1 MSTEML
7 FANDRT
13 ACCTRAG
20 KVKQRL
26 LAGATCSSHLTPELL
41 ELTAIQDILVWIH
54 KVYIDIL
61 FFFCARN
68 PIEMNFPQNI
78 SNSELVSVA
87 DYLRD
92 HGRMEKVN
100 TIRY

>member
-1 MSTEML
+1 MTAESFEL
-7 FANDRT
+7 IANMY
-13 ACCTRAG
+13 
-20 KVKQRL
+20 
-26 LAGATCSSHLTPELL
+26 
-41 ELTAIQDILVWIH
+41 ILVWIH

-68 PIEMNFPQNI
+68 LFEMNFSQNI

>member
-1 MSTEML
+1 M
-7 FANDRT
+7 T
-13 ACCTRAG
+13 AE
-20 KVKQRL
+20 
-26 LAGATCSSHLTPELL
+26 SL
-41 ELTAIQDILVWIH
+41 ELIANMYILVWIH

-68 PIEMNFPQNI
+68 LFEMNFSQNI
-78 SNSELVSVA
+78 SNSELISVA

>member
-1 MSTEML
+1 M
-7 FANDRT
+7 T
-13 ACCTRAG
+13 AE
-20 KVKQRL
+20 
-26 LAGATCSSHLTPELL
+26 SL
-41 ELTAIQDILVWIH
+41 ELIATMYILVWIH

-68 PIEMNFPQNI
+68 LFEMNFSQNI

>member
-1 MSTEML
+1 M
-7 FANDRT
+7 T
-13 ACCTRAG
+13 AE
-20 KVKQRL
+20 
-26 LAGATCSSHLTPELL
+26 SL
-41 ELTAIQDILVWIH
+41 ELIAIMYILVWIH

-68 PIEMNFPQNI
+68 LFEMNFSQNI

-92 HGRMEKVN
+92 HGRMEKLN

>member
-1 MSTEML
+1 M
-7 FANDRT
+7 T
-13 ACCTRAG
+13 AE
-20 KVKQRL
+20 
-26 LAGATCSSHLTPELL
+26 SL
-41 ELTAIQDILVWIH
+41 ELIANMYILVWIH

-68 PIEMNFPQNI
+68 LFEMNFSQNI

>member
-1 MSTEML
+1 MTS
-7 FANDRT
+7 
-13 ACCTRAG
+13 
-20 KVKQRL
+20 
-26 LAGATCSSHLTPELL
+26 ELL
-41 ELTAIQDILVWIH
+41 ELSAIMYILVWFH
-54 KVYIDIL
+54 KVCIDIL

-68 PIEMNFPQNI
+68 LFEMNFSQNI